1 MKYSGMKVL
10 LSMALVLS
18 CLAARSVQ
26 AGPDPA
32 EQPSFILM
40 MTPKR
45 AAVVPSG
52 VGDEK
57 ENILPRSAAMK
68 SLLEQA
74 LAGKTLQPSERP
86 PVDAALPITVPITRP
101 MNAPMVIDLR
111 KGLLRRGA
119 DDSAVTTPPPENIPA
134 AAEAKLQSRPRFA
147 IEAKDETLYRALLR
161 WSVNGGHRLVWDAG
175 VDFPARDATYPAS
188 ELNQAI
194 EMVMADTRRSG
205 YPLHACWYANKVIQ
219 IFHVSQVCQ
228 RP

>member
-1 MKYSGMKVL
+1 
-10 LSMALVLS
+10 MALVLS
-18 CLAARSVQ
+18 CLAARTVQ

-32 EQPSFILM
+32 ERPSFILV

-45 AAVVPSG
+45 AAAGPSG
-52 VGDEK
+52 VSDEK

-74 LAGKTLQPSERP
+74 LAGKTLQPSEHP

-111 KGLLRRGA
+111 KGLLRRSA
-119 DDSAVTTPPPENIPA
+119 DDSVVTTPPPENIRA
-134 AAEAKLQSRPRFA
+134 TAEAKLQSRPRFA
-147 IEAKDETLYRALLR
+147 IEAKDETLSRALLR
-161 WSVNGGHRLVWDAG
+161 WSANGGHRLVWDAG
-175 VDFPARDATYPAS
+175 VDFPARDANYPAS

-205 YPLHACWYANKVIQ
+205 YPLHACWHADQVIR
-219 IFHVSQVCQ
+219 ILHVSQACH

>member
-1 MKYSGMKVL
+1 MKVL
-10 LSMALVLS
+10 LSMALVLP

-52 VGDEK
+52 VSDEK

-86 PVDAALPITVPITRP
+86 PVDAALPITVPITVPITRP

-111 KGLLRRGA
+111 KGLLRRSA
-119 DDSAVTTPPPENIPA
+119 DDSAATTPPPENIRA
-134 AAEAKLQSRPRFA
+134 TAEAKLQSRPRFA

-175 VDFPARDATYPAS
+175 VDFPARDANYPAS

-219 IFHVSQVCQ
+219 IFHVSQACQ